1 MHRFAFKRLHLLV
14 IAAAIAVATGAAWQW
29 QSSRSQTRDVAH
41 AMTDGDA
48 SQAPVWIRRYG
59 CGGCHTIPGITGA
72 DGKVGAPL
80 QNLRERVYIA
90 GVVPNTADNLVQW
103 IVNPQSFSSQTA
115 MPATG
120 ISESEARDVAAFLY
134 SQ

>member
-1 MHRFAFKRLHLLV
+1 MYRFAHSRIHLLV
-14 IAAAIAVATGAAWQW
+14 GAAVILAVGLWQW
-29 QSSRSQTRDVAH
+29 QSDRSQRRNVAQ

-48 SQAPVWIRRYG
+48 SQAPKWIRRYG
-59 CGGCHTIPGITGA
+59 CGGCHTISGITGA

-80 QNLRERVYIA
+80 QNMRQRVYIA
-90 GVVPNTADNLVQW
+90 GIIPNTADNLVQW

-120 ISESEARDVAAFLY
+120 ITEREARDVAAFLY
-134 SQ
+134 SH